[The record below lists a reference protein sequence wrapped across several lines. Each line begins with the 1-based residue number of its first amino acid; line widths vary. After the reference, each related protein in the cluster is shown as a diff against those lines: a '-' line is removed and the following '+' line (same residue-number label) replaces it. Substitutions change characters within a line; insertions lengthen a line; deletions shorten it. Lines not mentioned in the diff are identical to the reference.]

1 MKVSAIVAV
10 ASDGSIGYTNGDLI
24 FRNKEDMM
32 FFSGFTQGK
41 ICIVGHNTHV
51 TLPKLSNRLVVRD
64 VRGSVRDLKW
74 ITRFEGKEVVVIGG
88 AATYKKYAPQ
98 TEELFITKFDSS
110 GDGSG
115 EEGEGRERV
124 YFEESWFSHLDREE
138 LVAKGDG
145 YKIIKKF

>member
-10 ASDGSIGYTNGDLI
+10 ASDGGIGYTNGDLI

-41 ICIVGHNTHV
+41 VCIVGHNTYT
-51 TLPKLSNRLVVRD
+51 TLPRLSNRVIIKDAREC
-64 VRGSVRDLKW
+64 VRDLKW
-74 ITRFEGKEVVVIGG
+74 LSRYEGKDVVVIGG

-110 GDGSG
+110 GESG
-115 EEGEGRERV
+115 EGVAGRERV
-124 YFEESWFSHLDREE
+124 YFEESWYSHLDREE

>member
-41 ICIVGHNTHV
+41 VCIVGHNTYI
-51 TLPKLSNRLVVRD
+51 TLPSLSNRVIIKDARE
-64 VRGSVRDLKW
+64 GVRDLKW
-74 ITRFEGKEVVVIGG
+74 LSRYEGKDVVVIGG

-110 GDGSG
+110 GEGSG
-115 EEGEGRERV
+115 EGRV
-124 YFEESWFSHLDREE
+124 YFKESWYSHLDREE

>member
-41 ICIVGHNTHV
+41 VCIVGHNTYI
-51 TLPKLSNRLVVRD
+51 TLPSLSNRVIIKDARE
-64 VRGSVRDLKW
+64 SVRDLKW
-74 ITRFEGKEVVVIGG
+74 LSRYEGKDVVVIGG

-98 TEELFITKFDSS
+98 TEELFITKFESV
-110 GDGSG
+110 GVGGG
-115 EEGEGRERV
+115 EKRV
-124 YFEESWFSHLDREE
+124 YFEESWFSHLTREE
-138 LVAKGDG
+138 VVAKGDG
-145 YKIIKKF
+145 YRIIRKF

>member
-41 ICIVGHNTHV
+41 ICIVGHNTYI
-51 TLPKLSNRLVVRD
+51 TLPRLSNRVIIKDARE
-64 VRGSVRDLKW
+64 SVRDLKW
-74 ITRFEGKEVVVIGG
+74 LSRYEGKDVVVIGG

-110 GDGSG
+110 GEGSG
-115 EEGEGRERV
+115 EGVAGMKRV
-124 YFEESWFSHLDREE
+124 YFEESWFSHLTREE